1 MKNIN
6 DLIQNSNFSLEMQT
20 RLYGRIADISDEIEV
35 SNQHFAECKN
45 LFLEAEAILN
55 KAIAED
61 DDEAKMVAAQAII
74 QIVNE
79 LHEARERIIQL
90 TSKKKSFY
98 KMLMNHQKSDEHI
111 SDLPHQKN
119 DEHISDLPHQKNDE
133 HSDGD
138 EHVYVLPRQQVFE
151 FLKALDES
159 VKANPDFKTVKL
171 SIATSFLKK

>member
-1 MKNIN
+1 MKNIIN
-6 DLIQNSNFSLEMQT
+6 LIHHSDFSLEMQT
-20 RLYGRIADISDEIEV
+20 RIYGSIVDISDAIEV
-35 SNQHFAECKN
+35 SNKHYEECKK
-45 LFLEAEAILN
+45 LFLEADAALN

-61 DDEAKMVAAQAII
+61 DYEAKMDAAQAII

-79 LHEARERIIQL
+79 LHEARDSIIQL

-98 KMLMNHQKSDEHI
+98 KMLMNHQK
-111 SDLPHQKN
+111 
-119 DEHISDLPHQKNDE
+119 NDE

-138 EHVYVLPRQQVFE
+138 EHIDGEKHIYVLPRQQVVE

-159 VKANPDFKTVKL
+159 VKADPDFKSLKL

>member
-6 DLIQNSNFSLEMQT
+6 NLIQNSNFSLEMQT

-35 SNQHFAECKN
+35 LNKHYEECKK
-45 LFLEAEAILN
+45 LFLEADAILN

-61 DDEAKMVAAQAII
+61 DDEAKMDAAQAII

-79 LHEARERIIQL
+79 LHAARDSIIQL
-90 TSKKKSFY
+90 TSKKQSFY

-111 SDLPHQKN
+111 
-119 DEHISDLPHQKNDE
+119 
-133 HSDGD
+133 DGD
-138 EHVYVLPRQQVFE
+138 EHIYVLPRQQVFE

>member
-35 SNQHFAECKN
+35 LNKHYEECKK
-45 LFLEAEAILN
+45 LFLEADAILN

-61 DDEAKMVAAQAII
+61 DYEAKMDAAQAII

-79 LHEARERIIQL
+79 LHEARDSIIQL

-111 SDLPHQKN
+111 
-119 DEHISDLPHQKNDE
+119 
-133 HSDGD
+133 DGD
-138 EHVYVLPRQQVFE
+138 EHIYVLPRQQVFE
-151 FLKALDES
+151 FLKALDEG
-159 VKANPDFKTVKL
+159 VKANPDFKSLKL
-171 SIATSFLKK
+171 AIASSFLKK

>member
-6 DLIQNSNFSLEMQT
+6 NLIQNSDFSLEMQT

-35 SNQHFAECKN
+35 SNQHYVEGKK

-90 TSKKKSFY
+90 TSKKQSFY
-98 KMLMNHQKSDEHI
+98 KMLMNHQKSEEHI
-111 SDLPHQKN
+111 
-119 DEHISDLPHQKNDE
+119 
-133 HSDGD
+133 DGD
-138 EHVYVLPRQQVFE
+138 EHIYVLPRQQGLE
-151 FLKALDES
+151 LLKALNES
-159 VKANPDFKTVKL
+159 VKANPDFKTIKL

>member
-6 DLIQNSNFSLEMQT
+6 NLIQNSNFSLEMQT

-35 SNQHFAECKN
+35 LNKHYEECKK
-45 LFLEAEAILN
+45 LFLEADAILN

-61 DDEAKMVAAQAII
+61 DYEAKMDAAQAII

-90 TSKKKSFY
+90 TSKKQSFY
-98 KMLMNHQKSDEHI
+98 KMLMNHQKSDEH
-111 SDLPHQKN
+111 SDGEKHV
-119 DEHISDLPHQKNDE
+119 
-133 HSDGD
+133 DGD
-138 EHVYVLPRQQVFE
+138 EHIYVLPRQQVFE
-151 FLKALDES
+151 FLKALDER
-159 VKANPDFKTVKL
+159 VKANPDFESLKL

>member
-20 RLYGRIADISDEIEV
+20 RLYGCIAEISEAIEV
-35 SNQHFAECKN
+35 SNQHYDECKK
-45 LFLEAEAILN
+45 LFLEADAILN

-61 DDEAKMVAAQAII
+61 DDEAKMDAAQAII

-79 LHEARERIIQL
+79 LHEARDSIIQL

-98 KMLMNHQKSDEHI
+98 KMLMNHQKKDEHI
-111 SDLPHQKN
+111 SDLPRQK
-119 DEHISDLPHQKNDE
+119 K
-133 HSDGD
+133 D
-138 EHVYVLPRQQVFE
+138 EHVYVLPRQQAFE
-151 FLKALDES
+151 LLKALTEGI
-159 VKANPDFKTVKL
+159 KANTDFKTIKL

>member
-35 SNQHFAECKN
+35 NNKHYEKGKK
-45 LFLEAEAILN
+45 LFLEADAALN

-61 DDEAKMVAAQAII
+61 DYEAKMVAAQSII

-98 KMLMNHQKSDEHI
+98 KMLMNRQKSE
-111 SDLPHQKN
+111 
-119 DEHISDLPHQKNDE
+119 E
-133 HSDGD
+133 HSDSE
-138 EHVYVLPRQQVFE
+138 EHVYVLPRQQAFE
-151 FLKALDES
+151 LLKALTKGA
-159 VKANPDFKTVKL
+159 KAVPDFESLEL
-171 SIATSFLKK
+171 SIDTSFLEK